1 MNYTVRDVLAR
12 LIQELGGEVE
22 GVKKLMKL
30 VFLVQYEFPGALP
43 VVGRLARRV
52 FKYVYRGGPA
62 ARAEF
67 FIWSFGPMSN
77 EVYEALE
84 GGEFSVEAGEPPYLV
99 RYAGEPPA
107 LPQPVEGRVREVA
120 RRYGRLRGWELERRV
135 AELLD
140 LVPEEKK
147 MFYMGWPVDKYLE
160 HEGFRL
166 VARELGGGQDSEEP

>member
-1 MNYTVRDVLAR
+1 VNYTVRDVLAR

-107 LPQPVEGRVREVA
+107 LPQPGGGAGEGGGEEVREAQGLGAGAPRGGAAGSGPRGEEDVLHGLA
-120 RRYGRLRGWELERRV
+120 RRQVPRARGLQARGEGAGRW
-135 AELLD
+135 
-140 LVPEEKK
+140 
-147 MFYMGWPVDKYLE
+147 
-160 HEGFRL
+160 
-166 VARELGGGQDSEEP
+166 AR

>member
-1 MNYTVRDVLAR
+1 MEYTVRDVLAR

-30 VFLVQYEFPGALP
+30 VFLVQYEFPRLP
-43 VVGRLARRV
+43 TLGGWRV
-52 FKYVYRGGPA
+52 FKYMYRCGPV

-84 GGEFSVEAGEPPYLV
+84 GGGFSVEAGEPPYLV
-99 RYAGEPPA
+99 RYVGEPPV
-107 LPQPVEGRVREVA
+107 LPRPVEERVGEVA
-120 RRYGRLRGWELERRV
+120 RKYGGLRGWELERRV
-135 AELLD
+135 VELLR

-160 HEGFRL
+160 HEGAKL
-166 VARELGGGQDSEEP
+166 EARELGAQAG